1 MFKVLSTAALTAALL
16 ISLSLP
22 AEAMNR
28 NGLIA
33 AVSPN
38 SGASKADATK
48 VVDDEFDRISAELSR
63 GRNVNILGFGKFSV
77 VRRTA
82 RKGRD
87 PRTGRQINIPASR
100 QAKFRA
106 SKVLKNAMNGR
117 GSYGAANKQANR
129 ELQALFDT
137 IGAELVKKN
146 SVRVSGFGTFS
157 TKRRSARVG
166 RNPNTGQQVN
176 FPASKIAIFRAIKA
190 LKDAINR

>member
-100 QAKFRA
+100 
-106 SKVLKNAMNGR
+106 
-117 GSYGAANKQANR
+117 
-129 ELQALFDT
+129 
-137 IGAELVKKN
+137 
-146 SVRVSGFGTFS
+146 
-157 TKRRSARVG
+157 
-166 RNPNTGQQVN
+166 
-176 FPASKIAIFRAIKA
+176 
-190 LKDAINR
+190 